1 MKQIYISPSTKVV
14 NIQNVKSVMA
24 TSTLGV
30 SSQNYSEG
38 SMTDL
43 VREDAWNIWGGDDEE
58 VE

>member
-43 VREDAWNIWGGDDEE
+43 AREDAWNIWGTDNDN
-58 VE
+58 

>member
-1 MKQIYISPSTKVV
+1 MKVV
-14 NIQNVKSVMA
+14 NIHNVKSVMA

-43 VREDAWNIWGGDDEE
+43 AREDAWNIWGGGDEE
-58 VE
+58 AE